1 MPAIAITTIT
11 NIIANLTMRDQK
23 FFSRYRAPRVAT
35 PNLVAAQVDSYNSL
49 LTEGVK
55 EIFKEFTP
63 IKDYSGKKF
72 DLEFVRI
79 ELGQPK
85 FDEHYAKVQKMTL
98 DIPLRA
104 IVRLKNK
111 AQIIEKEQEIFLAD
125 FPVMTSH
132 GTFIIN
138 GVERVIVPQLARS
151 YGVFFTTD
159 EVKGKRHF
167 GAKIIPAR
175 GAWIEIEVDADGQ
188 LQVRID
194 RKRKFP
200 ATSLLRVFGAG
211 SDAEIK
217 ALFAES
223 EYGAKWAAQALEKDP
238 AKSVDEAYIEIH
250 KRLRDGDLATVANA
264 REYINS
270 IFGEDRYDLSRVGRF
285 RFNQRFDKSL
295 DEKELTRK
303 TLSLDDIVT
312 VLNQTLELENDP
324 EAVED
329 NIDHLGSRRVRYVGE
344 MLQQRLRVGLTHMK
358 RNIQDRMST
367 IDTDATMP
375 QQFVNP
381 RPLQARIKE
390 FFTTNQ
396 LSQFMQQENALTEIE
411 HLRTLS
417 ALGPGGL
424 TRERAGFEVRDVH
437 PSHYGRLCPIH
448 TPEGPNIGLIL
459 RLSTFARVNE
469 FGMIETPYVKIKNG
483 KVTNE
488 IVYLNAAEEEKQS
501 IAHGATKVEN
511 DMIVDEMVEARLNGA
526 PVRAPRNEVNYMD
539 IAAEQP
545 FSIAT
550 SMIPFLEH
558 DDANRSLMGS
568 NMQKQS
574 TPCILPEAPLVAT
587 GMEGRA
593 ALDTGRLIIAE
604 EEGTI
609 VQADGRRIIVKNTKG
624 KETEYPLVNFVRT
637 NGFTALH
644 QRPTVSVGTKVQKG
658 DLLADTSSTDNGQ
671 LALGQNCL
679 VAFMCWSGA
688 NYEDAIIISER
699 MVKNSKFSS
708 IHIEEFVCNV
718 RDTKLGEEETTHD
731 IPNVS
736 ETKLRNL
743 DEEGIIRV
751 GSEVRPGDI
760 LVGKITPKGETQ
772 LTPEERLLRS
782 IFGDKARDVK
792 DSSLRM
798 ENGKRGRIISIK
810 VFSREAGHQLES
822 GIIKRIHIEIAQL
835 RTVSVGDKLAGRHG
849 NKGVISR
856 ILPEEDM
863 PYMEDGRPVDVILT
877 PLGVPS
883 RMNLGQILEL
893 HLGLAANTLNYQ
905 AICPPFAGATEGEIR
920 EELKKAGFQENGKMK
935 LYDGRTGDAFEQDI
949 SVGYMYI
956 LKLHHMVED
965 KIHMRSIG
973 PYSLITQQPLGGKA
987 QGGGQRFGEMEVWG
1001 LLGYGAAYTLREM
1014 LTVKSDDIAG
1024 RSAAFDAIVRGERIS
1039 HHYAPASFNVL
1050 LHTLR
1055 GLALDVELMQNGSA
1069 LVNARKTPGAEVADF
1084 DALRIRPASP
1094 EKILEWS
1101 HGEVTKPETINYRT
1115 QRPEKNSLFDE
1126 KIFGPERDYECYC
1139 GKYRGIRYKGI
1150 VCEKCGVEITRSIV
1164 RRERMGHV
1172 DLAVPVAHVWFLRA
1186 IPSRLSMALG
1196 VASGDLEKVVYFA
1209 GYMVTSVNKDEK
1221 TRICAELDAEF
1232 KSKTKN
1238 LQDEKSK
1245 DKIKELFTEAKRDI
1259 ESITLGA
1266 VLDEPRYHRYT
1277 IKYGAMFEAGI
1288 GAEAIFE
1295 LCKKLNL
1302 KQMIADA
1309 EVSLEKA
1316 GAAER
1321 EKTSKRLSILR
1332 GMERANIRP
1341 EWMFLTR
1348 IPVIPPGLRPM
1359 VALDG
1364 GRHATSDANDLYR
1377 RVINRNNRLKKLLE
1391 IHAPDV
1397 ILRNEK
1403 RILQEAVDALIDNS
1417 IRHGGA
1423 AFSATTQARTRP
1435 LKSLSDNL
1443 KGKHGLFRQNLLG
1456 KRVDYSGRSVIV
1468 VGPELKLSQCG
1479 LPKHMALELFRPF
1492 VIGKLLE
1499 KELAYNIRGAGRLID
1514 EGVPEVWAILEN
1526 IIKDKYVLLNRAPTL
1541 HRLGIQ
1547 AFQPILIEGNAI
1559 QLHPLVCSAFNADF
1573 DGDQMAV
1580 HVPLSPESQAEA
1592 REIMSA
1598 TKNILKPGNGEAVVA
1613 SKLLDILLGAYWMTK
1628 EVEGAMGENLAFPSP
1643 NAAILAYDYGRV
1655 GFQAKIK
1662 VMPSEKEKY
1671 AAFGGQI
1678 FETTV
1683 GRLLFNTVF
1692 PNDYPFINQAVDK
1705 KGLAKI
1711 IDNLI
1716 ARYGLEKIPEI
1727 MDRIK
1732 NFGFRYVTQSGITW
1746 SLDDIRIPE
1755 EKNGIVAVAQK
1766 KSEEI
1771 IRHWQEGLL
1780 SEEERYRMNIE
1791 VWHNAKADV
1800 EKLIPGT
1807 LVVNGPVS
1815 DMLKSGARGS
1825 VAQVTQMAGMKGLIA
1840 SPTGDTIE
1848 LPVTKSMKE
1857 GLSPIE
1863 YFLTTHGSRSGLAS
1877 TALSTAK
1884 AGYLTRRLFDVAQ
1897 DIVVT
1902 EEECGT
1908 TTGLTIRRES
1918 ASGIGTFLAKNIE
1931 GRFLAA
1937 DVEHDGK
1944 VEYKKGQFITSVDA
1958 KHIEEMGTP
1967 SVYVRSPVGCKSQQ
1981 GVCVHCYGAD
1991 LGTMKPVAL
2000 GEAVGTVAAQAI
2012 GEPGTQLTMNIK
2024 HAGGAASA
2032 AGDVTQ
2038 GLPRVE
2044 EIFERRTP
2052 RNPAVV
2058 ATVSGEVVE
2067 IKNDGKEKV
2076 ICVAPD
2082 LEHRKAGAK
2091 KDVIEYDLNYRRV
2104 PLVKVGE
2111 KIVKGQLI
2119 TDGSA
2124 DLSDLFKYAGKEK
2137 TQEYIIK
2144 EVVKIYELQGA
2155 SISVKHLETIVRQ
2168 MFSRVRITSP
2178 GATEFSN
2185 GDVISENEF
2194 ALING
2199 ETLDAAGEVSTA
2211 EPLVMGILD
2220 VSLSRASFLSA
2231 ASFQNTTRMLIRAA
2245 MYGSV
2250 DYLTGLKENV
2260 IIGRLIPAGTG
2271 FKGSPKE
2278 QLINRYG
2285 GQVTPEPVEVEKEVA

>member
-1 MPAIAITTIT
+1 
-11 NIIANLTMRDQK
+11 MREQK
-23 FFSRYRAPRVAT
+23 FFSRFRAPRVET
-35 PNLVAAQVDSYNSL
+35 PNLVAAQVDSFKWVL
-49 LTEGVK
+49 EHGIK
-55 EIFKEFTP
+55 ETFKEFTP

-72 DLEFVRI
+72 DLEFVKI
-79 ELGQPK
+79 EVGEPK
-85 FDEHYAKVQKMTL
+85 VDEHYAKAQKMSL
-98 DIPLRA
+98 DLPLRA
-104 IVRLKNK
+104 VVKLKNK
-111 AQIIEKEQEIFLAD
+111 TQGTEKEQEIFLAD
-125 FPVMTSH
+125 FPLMTDH
-132 GTFIIN
+132 GTFVIN

-151 YGVFFTTD
+151 YGVFFTSD

-175 GAWIEIEVDADGQ
+175 GAWIEIEADAAGD
-188 LQVRID
+188 LNVRID

-200 ATSLLRVFGAG
+200 ATSLLRVMGAHYD
-211 SDAEIK
+211 SDMK
-217 ALFAES
+217 SLFAANPI
-223 EYGAKWAAQALEKDP
+223 AKKWVEAALEKDP
-238 AKSVDEAYIEIH
+238 AKTLDEAYIEIH
-250 KRLRDGDLATVANA
+250 KRLRDGDLATAANA
-264 REYINS
+264 KEYINS
-270 IFGEDRYDLSRVGRF
+270 IFSEERYDLSRVGRF
-285 RFNQRFDKSL
+285 RFNQRFNKSL

-303 TLSLDDIVT
+303 TLSLDDLVM
-312 VLNQTLELENDP
+312 VLNHVLKLENDP
-324 EAVED
+324 DAMED

-367 IDTDATMP
+367 IDADATMP
-375 QQFVNP
+375 VQFVNP

-396 LSQFMQQENALTEIE
+396 LSQFMQQTNALEEIE

-459 RLSTFARVNE
+459 RLSTFARLNE
-469 FGMIETPYVKIKNG
+469 FGMIETPYIKVENG
-483 KVTNE
+483 RVTGE
-488 IVYLNAAEEEKQS
+488 VVYLNAAEEEKKT
-501 IAHGATKVEN
+501 IAHGATITTDDGKITE
-511 DMIVDEMVEARLNGA
+511 EMVEARLNGS
-526 PVRAPRNEVNYMD
+526 PTLVPKKGIHFIDVSPD
-539 IAAEQP
+539 QP
-545 FSIAT
+545 FSVAT
-550 SMIPFLEH
+550 SMIPFLDH
-558 DDANRSLMGS
+558 DDANRALMGS
-568 NMQKQS
+568 NMQKQA
-574 TPCILPEAPLVAT
+574 TPCLVPEAPLVAT
-587 GMEGRA
+587 GMEARA
-593 ALDTGRLIIAE
+593 ARDTGRLILAKE
-604 EEGTI
+604 AGT
-609 VQADGRRIIVKNTKG
+609 VTAADGKHITVKNEKG
-624 KETEYPLVNFVRT
+624 KEIDYPIVNFVRT

-644 QRPTVSVGTKVQKG
+644 GRPAVSVGTKVKKG
-658 DLLADTSSTDNGQ
+658 DLLADTSSSDGGQ

-699 MVKNSKFSS
+699 MVKNSKFAS

-718 RDTKLGEEETTHD
+718 RDTKLGPEETTHD

-736 ETKLRNL
+736 EAKLRNL
-743 DEEGIIRV
+743 DEDGVVRV

-798 ENGKRGRIISIK
+798 ENGKRGRIIGVK

-822 GIIKRIHIEIAQL
+822 GIIKRIHVEIAQL

-920 EELKKAGFQENGKMK
+920 EELKKAGHKESGKMT
-935 LYDGRTGDAFEQDI
+935 LYDGRTGEKFEQDI
-949 SVGYMYI
+949 AVGYMYI

-987 QGGGQRFGEMEVWG
+987 QGGGQRFGEMEVWA

-1014 LTVKSDDIAG
+1014 LTIKSDDIMG
-1024 RSAAFDAIVRGERIS
+1024 RSAAFDSIVRGERIA
-1039 HHYAPASFNVL
+1039 HHHSPASFNVL

-1055 GLALDVELMQNGSA
+1055 GLSLDVELMKSGSA
-1069 LVNARKTPGAEVADF
+1069 VGGSRKTPGAEMSDF
-1084 DALRIRPASP
+1084 DAVRIRPASP

-1126 KIFGPERDYECYC
+1126 KIFGPEKDYECYC

-1150 VCEKCGVEITRSIV
+1150 ICEKCGVEITRAIV

-1186 IPSRLSMALG
+1186 IPSRLSTVLG
-1196 VASGDLEKVVYFA
+1196 IGAGDLEKVVYFA
-1209 GYMVTSVNKDEK
+1209 GYIVTTVHKAEK
-1221 TRICAELDAEF
+1221 ERITAELEAEY
-1232 KSKTKN
+1232 KMKMKN
-1238 LQDEKSK
+1238 LQDDKSK
-1245 DKIKELFTEAKRDI
+1245 DKMKELFLEAKHDI
-1259 ESITLGA
+1259 ESIHVGS
-1266 VLDEPRYHRYT
+1266 VLDEPRYHRYA

-1288 GAEAIFE
+1288 GAEALYD
-1295 LCKKLNL
+1295 LCKTLNL
-1302 KQMIADA
+1302 KDLMANA
-1309 EVSLEKA
+1309 EAALAKS
-1316 GAAER
+1316 GAADR
-1321 EKTSKRLSILR
+1321 EKLSRRVSTLR
-1332 GMERANIRP
+1332 GMIKANVRP
-1341 EWMFLTR
+1341 EWMFLSR

-1364 GRHATSDANDLYR
+1364 GRHATSDVNDLYR

-1468 VGPELKLSQCG
+1468 VGPELRLNQCG

-1514 EGVPEVWAILEN
+1514 EGVPEVWAILEDV
-1526 IIKDKYVLLNRAPTL
+1526 IKDKYVLLNRAPTL

-1559 QLHPLVCSAFNADF
+1559 QLHPMVCPAFNADF

-1580 HVPLSPESQAEA
+1580 HVPLSPEAQAEA
-1592 REIMSA
+1592 REIMA
-1598 TKNILKPGNGEAVVA
+1598 APKNILKPGNGEAVIA
-1613 SKLLDILLGAYWMTK
+1613 SKLLDILLGSYWMTK
-1628 EVEGAMGENLAFPSP
+1628 EVVGMKGEGKAFSSP
-1643 NAAILAYDYGRV
+1643 NSAILAYDYGDV
-1655 GFQAKIK
+1655 GFQAKVK

-1671 AAFGGQI
+1671 AQFGGEL

-1692 PNDYPFINQAVDK
+1692 PSDYPYINYAIDK
-1705 KGLAKI
+1705 KSLAKL
-1711 IDNLI
+1711 IDDLI
-1716 ARYGLEKIPEI
+1716 ARYGLDKVPAIL
-1727 MDRIK
+1727 DRIK

-1746 SLDDIRIPE
+1746 SLDDIQVPK
-1755 EKNGIVAVAQK
+1755 EKAAIVATAQA
-1766 KSEEI
+1766 KSDEAYK
-1771 IRHWQEGLL
+1771 HWQNGLL

-1791 VWHNAKADV
+1791 IWHAAKSDV
-1800 EKLIPGT
+1800 EKLMPAT
-1807 LVVNGPVS
+1807 LPANGPVS
-1815 DMLKSGARGS
+1815 DMVKSGARGS
-1825 VAQVTQMAGMKGLIA
+1825 YAQVTQMAGMKGLIA
-1840 SPTGDTIE
+1840 SPTGEAIE
-1848 LPVTKSMKE
+1848 FAITKSMKE

-1863 YFLTTHGSRSGLAS
+1863 YFITTHGSRKGLS
-1877 TALSTAK
+1877 DTALNTAK

-1902 EEECGT
+1902 EEDCGT
-1908 TTGLTIRRES
+1908 KEGLTVRRES
-1918 ASGIGTFLAKNIE
+1918 ASGIGTFMAQNIA
-1931 GRFLAA
+1931 GRYLAA
-1937 DVEHDGK
+1937 DIELDGK
-1944 VEYKKGQFITSVDA
+1944 VLYKKGQFLVAADA
-1958 KHIEEMGTP
+1958 KKIEELNIP
-1967 SVYVRSPVGCKSQQ
+1967 SAYVRSPVGCKSHR
-1981 GVCVHCYGAD
+1981 GICAKCYGAD
-1991 LGTMKPVAL
+1991 LGTMKPVNL

-2012 GEPGTQLTMNIK
+2012 GEPGTQLTMRTF
-2024 HAGGAASA
+2024 HAGGAASV
-2032 AGDVTQ
+2032 AGDITQ

-2044 EIFERRTP
+2044 EIFERRMP
-2052 RNPAVV
+2052 RNPAIV
-2058 ATVSGEVVE
+2058 ASVSGEVLE
-2067 IKNDGKEKV
+2067 IKDDGKERIIV
-2076 ICVAPD
+2076 VAPD
-2082 LEHRKAGAK
+2082 LEFRGKGK
-2091 KDVIEYDLNYRRV
+2091 KDKDTIEYAVNFRRV
-2104 PLVKVGE
+2104 PLVKAGE
-2111 KIVKGQLI
+2111 RFVKGQLL

-2124 DLSDLFKYAGKEK
+2124 DLSDLFEYAGKERA
-2137 TQEYIIK
+2137 QEYIIS

-2155 SISVKHLETIVRQ
+2155 NISAKHLEVIIRQ
-2168 MFSRVRITSP
+2168 MFSRVKITNP
-2178 GATEFSN
+2178 GATELSI
-2185 GDVISENEF
+2185 GDVLSEADMV
-2194 ALING
+2194 ALNSKIG
-2199 ETLDAAGEVSTA
+2199 EGEGEAAKAS
-2211 EPLVMGILD
+2211 PLIMGILD

-2231 ASFQNTTRMLIRAA
+2231 ASFQNTTRMLIKASV
-2245 MYGSV
+2245 YGSV
-2250 DYLTGLKENV
+2250 DKLEGLKENV

-2278 QLINRYG
+2278 LLVNKYAPDAQAAP
-2285 GQVTPEPVEVEKEVA
+2285 VTRKEKEVV